1 MEKYIL
7 SIDQGT
13 TSSRAILFNH
23 SGNLVAVAQKEISLV
38 YPQDG
43 YVEVNAND
51 IFESVVDVIRE
62 VLEKTHLT
70 FANIDS
76 VGITNQR
83 ETAIVWSKTTGLPV
97 CNAIVWQSRQSQ
109 SICDKFNKY
118 QKMIHEKT
126 GLLIN
131 PYFSASKIRYILDH
145 IDHGQKRAE
154 SGELLFGTVD
164 TWLIYKLTNGQVH
177 ATDMT
182 NASRTMLYNINTLSW
197 DEELL
202 NLFNIPQKML
212 PEVKSCNADFG
223 SLTIFNCDVHI
234 LGVLGD
240 QQAALFGQT
249 CFTPGESKATYGT
262 GCFMLMNIGEKP
274 VFSKEGLLT
283 TIAWNIDGKTIYA
296 LEGSVFVCG
305 TAIKW
310 LRDGLQI
317 INQASDCDVLA
328 NKVGN
333 SNGVY
338 FVPAFVGLGTPY
350 WDNDVR
356 GSFFGITIGTNRNH
370 LVQATLQAIA
380 FQCKDIFSIMEKESG
395 IKITNLQVDGGVAN
409 SKYMLQF
416 QSDILGVKV
425 SKPCCLESTAA
436 GAAFMA
442 GLNSGYFKDAVNI
455 LDLHLLD
462 KEFLPT
468 ISKKEAGNLYKNWR
482 TAVKSAQSFKI
493 KR

>member
-23 SGNLVAVAQKEISLV
+23 GGNLVAVAQKEIELS
-38 YPQDG
+38 YPKDG
-43 YVEVNAND
+43 YVEVNANS

-62 VLEKTHLT
+62 VLEKTYLT
-70 FANIDS
+70 FANVDS
-76 VGITNQR
+76 IGITNQR
-83 ETAIVWSKTTGLPV
+83 ETTIVWSKTTGLPV
-97 CNAIVWQSRQSQ
+97 YNAIVWQSRQSQ
-109 SICDKFNKY
+109 SICDKFEKHKNF
-118 QKMIHEKT
+118 IHERT

-145 IDHGQKRAE
+145 VENGQKRAE

-164 TWLIYKLTNGQVH
+164 SWLVYKLTNGQVH
-177 ATDMT
+177 ATDAT
-182 NASRTMLYNINTLSW
+182 NASRTMLYNINTLEW
-197 DEELL
+197 DDELL
-202 NLFNIPQKML
+202 NLFNIPKKML
-212 PEVKSCNADFG
+212 PEVKSCNDDFG
-223 SLTIFNCDVHI
+223 PLAIFDNNVHI

-249 CFTPGESKATYGT
+249 CFKPGESKATYGT

-274 VFSKEGLLT
+274 VFSKDGLLT
-283 TIAWNIDGKTIYA
+283 TIAWKTNDQVVYA

-305 TAIKW
+305 TAVKW
-310 LRDGLQI
+310 LRDGLHI
-317 INQASDCDVLA
+317 IEKSSDCDPVA
-328 NKVGN
+328 NKVKDT
-333 SNGVY
+333 NGVY

-356 GSFFGITIGTNRNH
+356 GTFFGITAGTNRSH
-370 LVQATLQAIA
+370 LVLATLEAIA
-380 FQCKDIFSIMEKESG
+380 FQCKDIFSIMEKDSG
-395 IKITNLQVDGGVAN
+395 INIKNLQVDGGVAN
-409 SKYMLQF
+409 SDRMLQF

-442 GLNSGYFKDAVNI
+442 GLNSGYFKDAVDI

-462 KEFLPT
+462 KEFKPSL
-468 ISKKEAGNLYKNWR
+468 SRKEATIAYKNWR
-482 TAVKSAQSFKI
+482 SAVKSARTFKI
-493 KR
+493 KK

>member
-23 SGNLVAVAQKEISLV
+23 GGNLVAVSQKEIELT
-38 YPQDG
+38 YPKDG

-51 IFESVVDVIRE
+51 IFQSVVDVIRD
-62 VLEKTHLT
+62 VLDQTHLT
-70 FANIDS
+70 FKNIDS

-83 ETAIVWSKTTGLPV
+83 ETTIVWSKTTGLPV
-97 CNAIVWQSRQSQ
+97 TNAIVWQSRQSQ
-109 SICDKFNKY
+109 SICDDHEKDKEL
-118 QKMIHEKT
+118 IHEKT

-145 IDHGQKRAE
+145 IKNGQKRAE

-164 TWLIYKLTNGQVH
+164 TWLIYKLTNGKVH

-182 NASRTMLYNINTLSW
+182 NASRTMLFNINTLEW
-197 DEELL
+197 DDELL
-202 NLFNIPQKML
+202 KFFNIPRKML

-223 SLTIFNCDVHI
+223 ELSIFDSEVHI

-249 CFTPGESKATYGT
+249 CFKPGESKATYGT

-283 TIAWNIDGKTIYA
+283 TIAWNINGKTIYA
-296 LEGSVFVCG
+296 FEGSVFVCG

-310 LRDGLQI
+310 LRDGIQI
-317 INQASDCDVLA
+317 INKASDCDVLA
-328 NKVGN
+328 SKVEN
-333 SNGVY
+333 TNGVY

-350 WDNDVR
+350 WDNNVR
-356 GSFFGITIGTNRNH
+356 GSFFGITAGTNRNH
-370 LVQATLQAIA
+370 LVLATLEAIA

-395 IKITNLQVDGGVAN
+395 INITNLQVDGGVAN
-409 SKYMLQF
+409 SDRMLQF

-442 GLNSGYFKDAVNI
+442 GLNTGYFKDSVDI
-455 LDLHLLD
+455 IDLHLLD
-462 KEFLPT
+462 KEFKPS
-468 ISKKEAGNLYKNWR
+468 ISKKEAQIAYNNWIS
-482 TAVKSAQSFKI
+482 AVKSAQSFKVE
-493 KR
+493 K